1 MIQPD
6 FFENAT
12 EDQAVFRG
20 MSGEYNLYY
29 DPGNRLIYV
38 ENIQSEF
45 PDALW
50 TCGSGY
56 GHPAAESVTA
66 HGWQFNTGD
75 SYQCVKVGDGIFE
88 TTLFLDNDFH
98 LLFFK
103 KRADWGT
110 GIGTQILDPL
120 PANLLDKHYQVS
132 NLSSIGNGHFTGD
145 LIPGKDFTPGVYRL
159 RIDIN
164 KRLLQQSIR

>member
-1 MIQPD
+1 MGILPGVPSFLGVKLNLQKGNVLSFENFGDISAMIQPD

-50 TCGSGY
+50 TCGSGS
-56 GHPAAESVTA
+56 G
-66 HGWQFNTGD
+66 
-75 SYQCVKVGDGIFE
+75 C
-88 TTLFLDNDFH
+88 
-98 LLFFK
+98 
-103 KRADWGT
+103 
-110 GIGTQILDPL
+110 
-120 PANLLDKHYQVS
+120 
-132 NLSSIGNGHFTGD
+132 
-145 LIPGKDFTPGVYRL
+145 
-159 RIDIN
+159 
-164 KRLLQQSIR
+164 